1 MKLLAD
7 RVAIKVDV
15 IDTTKTESGIYLA
28 TQQTQTPNTG
38 TVTAV
43 GPGRILNTGELIPVA
58 LNEGDRVV
66 FNQYAGSKISLD
78 GQEYLIL
85 REGDILGVL

>member
-7 RVAIKVDV
+7 RVAVLVDV
-15 IDTTKTESGIYLA
+15 IDNSKTESGIILA
-28 TQQTQTPNTG
+28 TQPTQQPNTG

-43 GPGRILNTGELIPVA
+43 GPGRILNSGETIPVA
-58 LNEGDRVV
+58 LKEGDRVV
-66 FNQYAGSKISLD
+66 FNQYSGTKISLD

-85 REGDILGVL
+85 REGDILGVI